1 MKNRPGDNW
10 YGVGYIKPGLF
21 QLLLEPPLFEFMLLG
36 LHAIVCW
43 NILLELCTVNE
54 HGEDHRGFHNKCV
67 RVACMNGQQIIHPVV
82 GFLVAAISLGN
93 HQFKGNFC
101 PNLERHRF
109 HDIVSL
115 CFIQNEES
123 LMMFFSPSFCWR
135 FKQQNHRS
143 FKATQ
148 SFVISVLR
156 QHRWVSGWFQ
166 PPDGFHD
173 FPDPWVFRL
182 LENKHINLVEN

>member
-1 MKNRPGDNW
+1 M
-10 YGVGYIKPGLF
+10 GYIKPGLF
-21 QLLLEPPLFEFMLLG
+21 QLLLESPLVESMLFRITR
-36 LHAIVCW
+36 HDICW

-54 HGEDHRGFHNKCV
+54 NGEDHRGFHNKW
-67 RVACMNGQQIIHPVV
+67 VAFTMNGQQIIESRCRVLGRCYFPWESPV
-82 GFLVAAISLGN
+82 
-93 HQFKGNFC
+93 QRENFC
-101 PNLERHRF
+101 PNLERYRF
-109 HDIVSL
+109 HDMVSL

-123 LMMFFSPSFCWR
+123 LMMFSSPSFRWR
-135 FKQQNHRS
+135 FKQQNHRN

-156 QHRWVSGWFQ
+156 QHRWVSCWFQ
-166 PPDGFHD
+166 PPDGSHD